1 MSKIDRITIRGF
13 KSIRELV
20 DFPLRNLNIVVGAN
34 GAGKSNLLLLFRMV
48 RAMLGKDLQ
57 GFVARHGGADGFL
70 FGGRTKTDRIS
81 TEFSFSDNSYRF
93 ALAPTV
99 DDKLSVS
106 EEHRYKENNWTRF
119 SGGDLESRLDDCKN
133 DESRLNPGQPGI
145 GYFVYRAISRWMI
158 YHFHDTSDH
167 APMRGFSIVEDN
179 EYLREDAANIA
190 PFLRRLKNGTLQE
203 RRSYKRI
210 VETIRLVMPFF
221 DDFLLE
227 PVKSGPAD
235 RLRLS
240 WRQKGSDYPF
250 QPYHLSDGSIRFI
263 CLATAL
269 LQPAPPSTII
279 IDEPEL
285 GLHPQAVGIV
295 AELMKVASSAT
306 QVIAATQ
313 SPQLLDSFEI
323 EDIVVAR
330 RRDGST
336 VFERLAPADYS
347 EWIGDFAPGALW
359 ANNVIEGGPVHE

>member
-13 KSIRELV
+13 KSIQELV
-20 DFPLRNLNIVVGAN
+20 DFPLRNLNVIVGAN
-34 GAGKSNLLLLFRMV
+34 GAGKSNFVQLFRLV
-48 RAMLGKDLQ
+48 RNMLQKNLQ
-57 GFVARHGGADGFL
+57 EYTVQHGGAASFL
-70 FGGRTKTDRIS
+70 FNGLKTTRQIQA
-81 TEFSFSDNSYRF
+81 EFQFGDNSYRF
-93 ALAPTV
+93 ALVPTA
-99 DDKLSVS
+99 DDKFAVS
-106 EEHRYKENNWTRF
+106 ESRRYLDRSWF
-119 SGGDLESRLDDCKN
+119 SFSFAASESRLEDDK
-133 DESRLNPGQPGI
+133 DDKSSVFPEYDGPGH
-145 GYFVYRAISRWMI
+145 YVHAAISRWMI

-235 RLRLS
+235 RVRLS

-269 LQPAPPSTII
+269 LQPDPPSTII

-313 SPQLLDSFEI
+313 SPQLLDAFEI

-347 EWIGDFAPGALW
+347 EWIGDLAPAALW

>member
-1 MSKIDRITIRGF
+1 MNKIDRLTLRGF

-20 DFPLRNLNIVVGAN
+20 DFPLRNLNVIVGAN
-34 GAGKSNLLLLFRMV
+34 GAGKSNLVLLFRMV
-48 RAMLGKDLQ
+48 RAMIRKDLRS
-57 GFVARHGGADGFL
+57 FVSQHGGPDGFL
-70 FGGRTKTDRIS
+70 FGGRSQTDKIS
-81 TEFSFSDNSYRF
+81 AEFVFGDNSYRF
-93 ALAPTV
+93 SLVPTV
-99 DDKLSVS
+99 DDRLSLS
-106 EEHRYKENNWTRF
+106 EARRYKDNSWDQF
-119 SGGDLESRLDDCKN
+119 SSGDLESRLDDCKD
-133 DESRLNPGQPGI
+133 DESRLNPGRPGV
-145 GYFVYRAISRWMI
+145 GHFVYQAISRWMI

-167 APMRGFSIVEDN
+167 APMRGSAILEDN

-203 RRSYKRI
+203 RRSYTRI

-235 RLRLS
+235 RIRLS

-269 LQPAPPSTII
+269 LQPKPPSTIL
-279 IDEPEL
+279 IDAPEL
-285 GLHPQAVGIV
+285 GLHPQAAGII

-306 QVIAATQ
+306 QVVAATQ
-313 SPQLLDSFEI
+313 SPQLLDAFEI

-347 EWIGDFAPGALW
+347 EWIGDFSPGALW

>member
-13 KSIRELV
+13 KSIQELV
-20 DFPLRNLNIVVGAN
+20 DFPLRNLNVIVGAN
-34 GAGKSNLLLLFRMV
+34 GAGKSNFIQLFRLV
-48 RAMLGKDLQ
+48 RNMLKKNLQ
-57 GFVARHGGADGFL
+57 EYTVQHGGASSFL
-70 FGGRTKTDRIS
+70 FNGLKTTRQIQA
-81 TEFSFSDNSYRF
+81 EFQFGENSYRF
-93 ALAPTV
+93 SLVPTA
-99 DDKLSVS
+99 DDKFAVS
-106 EEHRYKENNWTRF
+106 ESRRYRDF
-119 SGGDLESRLDDCKN
+119 SWFSFSFASSESRLEDDKN
-133 DESRLNPGQPGI
+133 EKSSTFLGYDGPGH
-145 GYFVYRAISRWMI
+145 YVHAAISRWML
-158 YHFHDTSDH
+158 YHFHDTSEH

-190 PFLRRLKNGTLQE
+190 PFLLRLKNGSDAE

-221 DDFLLE
+221 DDFLLD

-240 WRQKGSDYPF
+240 WRQKSSDYPF

-269 LQPAPPSTII
+269 LQPDPPSSIV

-295 AELMKVASSAT
+295 AELMKIAAADT

-313 SPQLLDSFEI
+313 SPQLLDAFNI

-330 RRDGST
+330 RRDGAT
-336 VFERLAPADYS
+336 ILERLSAADYS
-347 EWIGDFAPGALW
+347 EWVEDFAPGALW

>member
-1 MSKIDRITIRGF
+1 MSKIDRITLRGF

-20 DFPLRNLNIVVGAN
+20 DFPLRNLNVIVGAN
-34 GAGKSNLLLLFRMV
+34 GAGKSNFIQLFHLVRNMLL
-48 RAMLGKDLQ
+48 KNLQ
-57 GFVARHGGADGFL
+57 EYTIQHGGASSFL
-70 FGGRTKTDRIS
+70 FNGLKMTRQIQA
-81 TEFSFSDNSYRF
+81 EFKFGENSYRF
-93 ALAPTV
+93 FLVPTA
-99 DDKLSVS
+99 DDKFAVS
-106 EEHRYKENNWTRF
+106 ESRRYRDFNWHSF
-119 SGGDLESRLDDCKN
+119 SSSASESRLEDDKN
-133 DESRLNPGQPGI
+133 DKSLTFEGYNGPGH
-145 GYFVYRAISRWMI
+145 YVHAAISRWMI

-179 EYLREDAANIA
+179 EYLREDAANVA
-190 PFLRRLKNGTLQE
+190 SFLRRLKYGSDDE
-203 RRSYKRI
+203 KRSYMKI
-210 VETIRLVMPFF
+210 VEAIRLVMPFF

-269 LQPAPPSTII
+269 LQPDPPSTII

-359 ANNVIEGGPVHE
+359 ANNVIEGGPIHE